1 MFTQINNLI
10 NWLDAVVW
18 GLPLI
23 ILILFILGMFMEGTA
38 VILIVTPIFLPII
51 DAIGMDYL
59 QFGVIMIVA
68 SMVGLLPPPVG
79 MSLYAVSSITKVS
92 LIDLSKE
99 VIPYVVGILIV
110 LMLCAYV
117 PAFSLT
123 LPALL

>member
-1 MFTQINNLI
+1 
-10 NWLDAVVW
+10 
-18 GLPLI
+18 
-23 ILILFILGMFMEGTA
+23 
-38 VILIVTPIFLPII
+38 
-51 DAIGMDYL
+51 
-59 QFGVIMIVA
+59 
-68 SMVGLLPPPVG
+68 